1 MWNSSEF
8 IVVNTDVNWKR
19 NPRIAATKKKVCVIC
34 LPLLANVNVN
44 KKVPEWFKLGVSDWN
59 DSESE
64 KENDNNFQPSKKR
77 RMKLSAPKGKQCF
90 AQVVYRRK
98 SWRLFPIGTFRE
110 KHKVDG
116 LNIYCSP
123 PQFTHS
129 VHFMLPSVV
138 PSTLFGPHQKC
149 TINMQVFN
157 LPLIQN
163 FCGISTIVDTKDDDV
178 FVDSSSDIQL

>member
-1 MWNSSEF
+1 M
-8 IVVNTDVNWKR
+8 VNTDVNWKR
-19 NPRIAATKKKVCVIC
+19 NPRIAATKKKVCVIS
-34 LPLLANVNVN
+34 LPLLANVNVD

-77 RMKLSAPKGKQCF
+77 RVKLSAPKGKQCF

-123 PQFTHS
+123 PQFKHS
-129 VHFMLPSVV
+129 VHFMLPLWYHQLCLDLIKSAQ
-138 PSTLFGPHQKC
+138 STCKY
-149 TINMQVFN
+149 
-157 LPLIQN
+157 
-163 FCGISTIVDTKDDDV
+163 STCHRSKT
-178 FVDSSSDIQL
+178 FVESAP